1 MKGEWIL
8 IRKNGSNVAAF
19 KRFNRARITF
29 ELVCSRSNPDK
40 DIVEMVSESGEILA
54 TL

>member
-1 MKGEWIL
+1 MKGEWIY

-19 KRFNRARITF
+19 KRVERATITF
-29 ELVCSRSNPDK
+29 ELVCRRSNPEK
-40 DIVEMVSESGEILA
+40 DVVVMVTESGEILA